1 MQTGDTLTIVGD
13 EINPQQMPMSLVQGW
28 SMVSYLRNS
37 PMRSD
42 SALLSLGSNLVIAKN
57 NLGQVYWPTYAINQM
72 GSMRPGQGYQMY
84 LSGAGTLTYPANA
97 TFAPPSVL
105 AKTSVL
111 QAAASELVP
120 KHYKVNTS
128 NTGSNSIVLV
138 KAPEAK
144 DGDEVAVLSASKV
157 VIGSGVVKS
166 GQAIIAIWGDNTL
179 TPNIVEGAKD
189 GENLTLALWTNAV
202 QTEKHLKVTAL
213 TDALV
218 NKDEGTT
225 LQYKEN
231 QVLIATTKIAVD
243 IPKEFML
250 SQNYPN
256 PFNPSTIVEFGVPVD
271 SKVKVEVFNILGQ
284 LIAVLVDEV
293 RQAGYYKVT
302 FGSSNMPSGVYFY
315 RMTAGS
321 FVQTKKMQLIK

>member
-1 MQTGDTLTIVGD
+1 
-13 EINPQQMPMSLVQGW
+13 
-28 SMVSYLRNS
+28 
-37 PMRSD
+37 MRSD
-42 SALLSLGSNLVIAKN
+42 SALASLGSNVVIVKN
-57 NLGQVYWPTYAINQM
+57 NLGQVYWPALTINTI
-72 GSMRPGQGYQMY
+72 GSMRPGQGYQVY

-97 TFAPPSVL
+97 TFTPLSALTKIQSL
-105 AKTSVL
+105 IAGT
-111 QAAASELVP
+111 SELVP
-120 KHYKVNTS
+120 KHYKVMNG
-128 NTGSNSIVLV
+128 NTGSNATLLV
-138 KAPEAK
+138 KTQEAK
-144 DGDEVAVLSASKV
+144 DGDEIAVLSASKV

-166 GQAIIAIWGDNTL
+166 GQVVVALWGDNTL
-179 TPNIVEGAKD
+179 TPDIVEGAKD

-293 RQAGYYKVT
+293 RNAGYYKVT

>member
-1 MQTGDTLTIVGD
+1 
-13 EINPQQMPMSLVQGW
+13 
-28 SMVSYLRNS
+28 
-37 PMRSD
+37 
-42 SALLSLGSNLVIAKN
+42 
-57 NLGQVYWPTYAINQM
+57 
-72 GSMRPGQGYQMY
+72 
-84 LSGAGTLTYPANA
+84 
-97 TFAPPSVL
+97 
-105 AKTSVL
+105 
-111 QAAASELVP
+111 
-120 KHYKVNTS
+120 
-128 NTGSNSIVLV
+128 VLV
-138 KAPEAK
+138 KTPEAK

-231 QVLIATTKIAVD
+231 RVLIATTKIAVD

-256 PFNPSTIVEFGVPVD
+256 PFNPSTILEFGVPVD
-271 SKVKVEVFNILGQ
+271 SKVRVEVFNILGQ

>member
-1 MQTGDTLTIVGD
+1 MQTGDTLTLVGD
-13 EINPQQMPMSLVQGW
+13 EINPQLTPLSLSPNW
-28 SMVSYLRNS
+28 NMVSYLRNS
-37 PMRSD
+37 PLRVD
-42 SALLSLGSNLVIAKN
+42 SALASLGSNVVIAKN
-57 NLGQVYWPTYAINQM
+57 NLGQVYWPSYAINM
-72 GSMRPGQGYQMY
+72 IGSMRPGQGYQVY
-84 LSGAGTLTYPANA
+84 LSGAGILTYPANA
-97 TFAPPSVL
+97 TFAPPSAL
-105 AKTSVL
+105 TKTSSV
-111 QAAASELVP
+111 QAGIIEQMP
-120 KHYKVNTS
+120 KHYKLPTL
-128 NTGSNSIVLV
+128 NTGSNAIVLV
-138 KAPEAK
+138 KTQDAK
-144 DGDEVAVLSASKV
+144 DGDEIAVLSASKI

-166 GQAIIAIWGDNTL
+166 GQVVVALWGDNTL
-179 TPNIVEGAKD
+179 TPDIVEGAKD
-189 GENLTLALWTNAV
+189 GENLTLALWTNDD
-202 QTEKHLKVTAL
+202 QIEKHLKVTAL

-256 PFNPSTIVEFGVPVD
+256 PFNPTTILEFGVPVD

>member
-1 MQTGDTLTIVGD
+1 
-13 EINPQQMPMSLVQGW
+13 
-28 SMVSYLRNS
+28 
-37 PMRSD
+37 MRVD
-42 SALLSLGSNLVIAKN
+42 SALGSLGSNVVIAKN
-57 NLGQVYWPTYAINQM
+57 NLGQVYWPALTVNTI

-97 TFAPPSVL
+97 TFTPLSAL
-105 AKTSVL
+105 TKIQNLIAGT
-111 QAAASELVP
+111 SELVP
-120 KHYKVNTS
+120 KHYKVMNG
-128 NTGSNSIVLV
+128 NTGSNATLLV
-138 KAPEAK
+138 KTQEAK
-144 DGDEVAVLSASKV
+144 DGDEIAVLSASKV

-166 GQAIIAIWGDNTL
+166 GQVVVALWGDNTL
-179 TPNIVEGAKD
+179 TPDIVEGAKD
-189 GENLTLALWTNAV
+189 GEGLSLALWTNDD
-202 QTEKHLKVTAL
+202 QIEKHLIVTGL

-218 NKDEGTT
+218 NKDGGTD
-225 LQYKEN
+225 LKYKEN

-315 RMTAGS
+315 RMSAGS